1 MIRQQAR
8 TGAFLLHMKFPSPKD
23 IAEAMLAKA
32 GVKVGGTRPWD
43 IAVHDDRLYRRVL
56 LHGSIG
62 LGEAYMDGWWDAREL
77 DAFFEKVL
85 GSHLDGEVGRIGKFL
100 QDAVA
105 VIQNQQTFARAFEV
119 GRRHY
124 DLGNDLYE
132 AMLDPRMIYSCG
144 YWMKATV
151 LEEAQEHKLDLICR
165 KLDLRP
171 GQHIL
176 DIGCGWGGFAKFA
189 AERYGVSVTGITI
202 SREQAALTRTRCA
215 GLPVRILLQD
225 YRYLEGTFD
234 HIVSVGMFE
243 HVGHK
248 NYRTFMEIAN
258 RHLKNNGLFLLHTI
272 GTNRTTV
279 TTDPWLRK
287 YIFPNGLLPSMK
299 QISEA
304 MEGIFVMEDWH
315 NFGPDYD
322 RTLMAWHD
330 NFERRWPE
338 LGKRYDERFR
348 RMWNYYLLGS
358 AVTFRIRDNHL
369 WQMILSKHGVRGGY
383 RSVR

>member
-1 MIRQQAR
+1 M
-8 TGAFLLHMKFPSPKD
+8 
-23 IAEAMLAKA
+23 
-32 GVKVGGTRPWD
+32 
-43 IAVHDDRLYRRVL
+43 
-56 LHGSIG
+56 
-62 LGEAYMDGWWDAREL
+62 
-77 DAFFEKVL
+77 
-85 GSHLDGEVGRIGKFL
+85 
-100 QDAVA
+100 
-105 VIQNQQTFARAFEV
+105 
-119 GRRHY
+119 
-124 DLGNDLYE
+124 
-132 AMLDPRMIYSCG
+132 
-144 YWMKATV
+144 
-151 LEEAQEHKLDLICR
+151 
-165 KLDLRP
+165 
-171 GQHIL
+171 
-176 DIGCGWGGFAKFA
+176 
-189 AERYGVSVTGITI
+189 
-202 SREQAALTRTRCA
+202 
-215 GLPVRILLQD
+215 RILLQD